1 MTDTLFDLTGQ
12 LIAAAK
18 KAGADAA
25 DAIAVQSAALS
36 ADVLNGVLEHVERSE
51 ALDIGLRVF
60 VGQRQANISAGKGD
74 AATLEDMAARAV
86 AMAREAPQDAA
97 VGLADPEQ
105 LTSDT
110 DATALELADPGAAPD
125 AATLETDARR
135 AEAAAAMIDGVS
147 QVQSASAGY
156 SRSDIALAA
165 TNGFAARYARTNRS
179 VSAVAITG
187 EGTGMERDYAG
198 ESRVFAADLPS
209 PEQVGTQAGERTIA
223 RAGARKPPTGPAP
236 VLFDER
242 ISGTLIGHLLAA
254 VDGAAVVR
262 GGTWARDA
270 LDQPVLPDALTLT
283 ETPHRPRI
291 AQSRLF
297 DAEGLATADRKII
310 DAGILTGWTL
320 DLSTGHKLGMPSTA
334 NASRGTGGAPF
345 PMVGNLTLTPGD
357 ATRADL
363 IRDMGTGLLVTSLI
377 GASINPT
384 TGDYSRGASGFWVE
398 GGQIQYPV
406 NECTIAGNLR
416 DMLRSLIAAD
426 DGRPELSRVIP
437 SLLVA
442 GLTIAGA

>member
-223 RAGARKPPTGPAP
+223 RAGARKPPAP
-236 VLFDER
+236 R
-242 ISGTLIGHLLAA
+242 
-254 VDGAAVVR
+254 R
-262 GGTWARDA
+262 YC
-270 LDQPVLPDALTLT
+270 LT
-283 ETPHRPRI
+283 
-291 AQSRLF
+291 
-297 DAEGLATADRKII
+297 
-310 DAGILTGWTL
+310 
-320 DLSTGHKLGMPSTA
+320 
-334 NASRGTGGAPF
+334 NASRA
-345 PMVGNLTLTPGD
+345 
-357 ATRADL
+357 R
-363 IRDMGTGLLVTSLI
+363 
-377 GASINPT
+377 
-384 TGDYSRGASGFWVE
+384 
-398 GGQIQYPV
+398 
-406 NECTIAGNLR
+406 
-416 DMLRSLIAAD
+416 
-426 DGRPELSRVIP
+426 
-437 SLLVA
+437 
-442 GLTIAGA
+442 